1 MRLGNFHLDQEK
13 PMVRRLVALV
23 LLFTSMCAVGLAQ
36 GIALDPTPPSRAQ
49 VLALMTAMGV
59 RQGAENSLK
68 NAQDKVKASAQAA
81 YKKKNPDA
89 DEASMKKL
97 DAVFDTTPLFGF
109 EEISET
115 LVGVYQ
121 KNLSAADV
129 QAAIE
134 FYNSES
140 GKRLLEKLPVIIRQ
154 SNERSKALVQQKL
167 EEYSDE
173 IARKLEAFQQDME
186 QKKPASVAKPK
197 ANDSSST
204 TDQKSK

>member
-1 MRLGNFHLDQEK
+1 
-13 PMVRRLVALV
+13 MVRRLVALV
-23 LLFTSMCAVGLAQ
+23 LLFTSMGAVALAQ

-49 VLALMTAMGV
+49 VLALMTAMGI
-59 RQGAENSLK
+59 RQGVENSLK
-68 NAQDKVKASAQAA
+68 NAQDKVKASARAA
-81 YKKKNPDA
+81 YKKKYPDA

-121 KNLSAADV
+121 KNLSAEDV

-154 SNERSKALVQQKL
+154 SNERSKMLVQQKL

-173 IARKLEAFQQDME
+173 IARKLEAFQQDVE
-186 QKKPASVAKPK
+186 QKKPASAVKPK
-197 ANDSSST
+197 ANDSST